1 MSPSASGAVILP
13 LPWSIAPPLPP
24 RLVLPEAT
32 LTAKDE
38 LHLTLLSSLEAAALD
53 ASRAAADAW
62 RRWHD
67 ADPIDPAKVALDGP
81 WWLLRAD
88 KPEGTA
94 WSVVA
99 MARCAAFERFRARV
113 AQASHGAIAA
123 DAPAHVTLFV
133 AGDPRGIGLP
143 SRAVFE
149 AARVRQLAPAE
160 VPIAR

>member
-24 RLVLPEAT
+24 RLVMPEIT
-32 LTAKDE
+32 LAAKNE
-38 LHLTLLSSLEAAALD
+38 LHLTLLSSMEAAALD
-53 ASRAAADAW
+53 AAQCAADAW

-67 ADPIDPAKVALDGP
+67 VDPVDPAMVALDGP

-99 MARCAAFERFRARV
+99 MARCAAFGRFRARV

-143 SRAVFE
+143 SK
-149 AARVRQLAPAE
+149 AAFQSASVRRLTRDE
-160 VPIAR
+160 MRRRS